1 MFDRKEEEA
10 AEAERKR
17 QRKEENKKK
26 EAAQGKKKKKKDSLY
41 DHVKD
46 NDSSSSSSK
55 TRAPKPGG
63 RRALG
68 VLEDSVKWVGH
79 QINKLIE
86 SLDEMAQKT
95 PGALLDLLSD
105 LGSLSSGFKG
115 TDEVLSCPCGSG
127 KSRL

>member
-46 NDSSSSSSK
+46 NDFSSSSSK
-55 TRAPKPGG
+55 IRAPKPGG
-63 RRALG
+63 RR
-68 VLEDSVKWVGH
+68 
-79 QINKLIE
+79 
-86 SLDEMAQKT
+86 
-95 PGALLDLLSD
+95 
-105 LGSLSSGFKG
+105 
-115 TDEVLSCPCGSG
+115 EVLSCPCGS
-127 KSRL
+127 